1 MNHLATGLAILCVF
15 VIVALFAGKFVAFGD
30 GPRPMS
36 EEELDR
42 AALHAFYRE
51 IAILL
56 IGLVLGAALFC
67 LFAGYAIA
75 NQLTN

>member
-1 MNHLATGLAILCVF
+1 MHHIATALMCLCVF
-15 VIVALFAGKFVAFGD
+15 FIVALVAGKFVAFGD

-42 AALHAFYRE
+42 EALNAFYRE

-56 IGLVLGAALFC
+56 LGLILGAALFC

-75 NQLTN
+75 HHINP

>member
-1 MNHLATGLAILCVF
+1 MSALASCLVTLCVF
-15 VIVALFAGKFVAFGD
+15 IIVALFAGKFVAFGD

-42 AALHAFYRE
+42 EALNAFYRE

-56 IGLVLGAALFC
+56 LGLILGAALFC

>member
-1 MNHLATGLAILCVF
+1 MSALAICLVAVCVF
-15 VIVALFAGKFVAFGD
+15 IVVALVAGKFVAFGD

-42 AALHAFYRE
+42 EALNAFYRE

-56 IGLVLGAALFC
+56 LGLILGAALFC

-75 NQLTN
+75 NYH

>member
-1 MNHLATGLAILCVF
+1 MNTAAMIFILCVVF
-15 VIVALFAGKFVAFGD
+15 IAALVLGKFAAYGD

-42 AALHAFYRE
+42 EALNAFYRE

-56 IGLVLGAALFC
+56 LGLILGAALFC

-75 NQLTN
+75 HHINP